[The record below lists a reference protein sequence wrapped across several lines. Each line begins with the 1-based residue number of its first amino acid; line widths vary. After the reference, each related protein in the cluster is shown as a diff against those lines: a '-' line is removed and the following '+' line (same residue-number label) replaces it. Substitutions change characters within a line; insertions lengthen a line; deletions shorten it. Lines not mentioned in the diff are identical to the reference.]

1 MAYQSA
7 EMSYKPSNTPY
18 FTVQPMK
25 PAVDSV
31 GEQAPLPVPVPQP
44 SGLDPKLR
52 ISLISGLVFLIIASP
67 QLYNATQYLLGRLF
81 TVASP
86 SGCPTVAGLLLHTAV
101 FVLVTYGLMFVRL

>member
-25 PAVDSV
+25 QEAPA
-31 GEQAPLPVPVPQP
+31 PTPVAALPVPQP

-67 QLYNATQYLLGRLF
+67 QLYKATQYLLGRLF

-86 SGCPTVAGLLLHTAV
+86 IGCPTVAGLLLHTAV
-101 FVLVTYGLMFVRL
+101 FVLVVYGLMFVRL